1 MRSRYGVLGSGLV
14 LPIDW
19 SMLTPLPP
27 GEHELVNEEA
37 VCDAGGS
44 DLRARRDVRRR
55 GGLVTRSPRRR
66 QWCLLSL
73 ALAAACAD
81 GGSKDTD
88 DTSTDA
94 TGIMS
99 STGGSHGSDS
109 SCDSSGMDAS
119 SAGDSSESGFD
130 GPVSPSY
137 GPCET
142 DQNCPAGETCSAHS
156 EQTAPQCR
164 AACTDHFDC
173 PPPDGGDTFP
183 DCAADGLCYQ
193 WCTYPGGLV
202 SGECGPN
209 HMCFFAPGAPAG
221 ACGLPP

>member
-1 MRSRYGVLGSGLV
+1 MRSRYGVLGSRLA
-14 LPIDW
+14 LPFDW
-19 SMLTPLPP
+19 SMLSPLPP
-27 GEHELVNEEA
+27 G
-37 VCDAGGS
+37 
-44 DLRARRDVRRR
+44 R

-73 ALAAACAD
+73 TLAAACAD

-88 DTSTDA
+88 DASTDA
-94 TGIMS
+94 TGTMT
-99 STGGSHGSDS
+99 STGGSHGSES
-109 SCDSSGMDAS
+109 SGGSSGDSSGMDTS
-119 SAGDSSESGFD
+119 SAGDSSESGFG

-183 DCAADGLCYQ
+183 ECAADGLCYQ
-193 WCTYPGGLV
+193 WCTHPGGLV